1 MKLKNNLTRFAG
13 GLFALSFLVTGCSGI
28 PTSSQVYYGEEI
40 AEDAST
46 QFVRVIARPPSIG
59 MSPEEI
65 VRGFLDASADPSENY
80 GIARQYLAVESA
92 GQWNPLTGVEIYES
106 STVEVT
112 GSSET
117 LNVTASKIGT
127 ISDLGRYQSGDPG
140 SEISR
145 SFELEQDPAG
155 QWRIANLSDGILLSS
170 GDVDRSFRSF
180 PIYFFN
186 TALTSLVTDAV
197 LVPVSNSG
205 AATSLVRSLLD
216 GPSPYLSPVATSA
229 FPVGTA
235 LTYGSVPI
243 TNGVAQVDLSN
254 EVLGADEETRR
265 ALSAQLV
272 WTLSTLSNVS
282 AVQISVSG
290 QALALNNVG
299 SLQTMQDWQ
308 SLSTMPNL
316 DQTVLNVIR
325 SGKIF
330 SVIDEVENLKYV
342 SQTPLVFASPNV
354 ADTQIATVTADRKS
368 IQVTSTSESNFKLV
382 AQGDQIS
389 KPTWDRDG
397 NIYFSDFGQGVRE
410 VMPDGSL
417 RVVSV
422 DASTLGTSNQVKLVS
437 VSPDGVRVAVVLSN
451 GTQDVIAVGAI
462 FKTDSE
468 TRIIGLHRIERSIT
482 SVKDVAW
489 SSSTSIAA
497 IGSDESTSDLL
508 YDVSLLDGKTKLFST
523 PIGAQQISVD
533 GAGKLYISA
542 VDGANQ
548 LVYQQ
553 SFGSWAQIASGIG
566 GFFTN

>member
-1 MKLKNNLTRFAG
+1 MKLRKRKFRFTAGTLGLT
-13 GLFALSFLVTGCSGI
+13 FLLTGCAGI

-40 AEDAST
+40 SEDTST
-46 QFVRVIARPPSIG
+46 QFVRVIARPPSEG

-80 GIARQYLAVESA
+80 GIARQYLAVEIA
-92 GQWNPLTGVEIYES
+92 GKWNPLTGIEIYES

-112 GSSET
+112 GDSAA
-117 LNVTASKIGT
+117 LNVSADKIGT
-127 ISDLGRYQSGDPG
+127 ISDLGRYQSGEPG
-140 SEISR
+140 AEVSK
-145 SFELEQDPAG
+145 SFELEQDSAG
-155 QWRIANLSDGILLSS
+155 QWRIGNLGDGILLSS

-186 TALTSLVTDAV
+186 TALTSLVTDTV

-229 FPVGTA
+229 FPVGTS
-235 LTYGSVPI
+235 LTYASVPI

-290 QALALNNVG
+290 QPLALNNVG

-308 SLSTMPNL
+308 SLSTSPKQ
-316 DQTVLNVIR
+316 DQSVLNVIR
-325 SGKIF
+325 NEKIF
-330 SVIDEVENLKYV
+330 SVIDEAENLKFI
-342 SQTPLVFASPNV
+342 SQSPLVYASPNL
-354 ADTQIATVTADRKS
+354 AGTQIATVTADRKS
-368 IQVTSTSESNFKLV
+368 IQVANFSGSDFKLV
-382 AQGDQIS
+382 AQGSQIS
-389 KPTWDRDG
+389 KPTWDLDG

-410 VMPDGSL
+410 VMPDGTT
-417 RVVSV
+417 RVVLV
-422 DASTLGTSNQVKLVS
+422 DASTLGTSNQVKAVS
-437 VSPDGVRVAVVLSN
+437 VSADGVRVAVVLSN

-462 FKTDSE
+462 FKTDTE

-482 SVKDVAW
+482 SVRDIAW
-489 SSSTSIAA
+489 STPTSIAV
-497 IGSDESTSDLL
+497 IGSDESKSDLL
-508 YDVSLLDGKTKLFST
+508 FDVSLLDGKIKRFST
-523 PIGAQQISVD
+523 PVGAQQISID
-533 GAGKLYISA
+533 GTAKLYISA
-542 VDGANQ
+542 VDGKNQ